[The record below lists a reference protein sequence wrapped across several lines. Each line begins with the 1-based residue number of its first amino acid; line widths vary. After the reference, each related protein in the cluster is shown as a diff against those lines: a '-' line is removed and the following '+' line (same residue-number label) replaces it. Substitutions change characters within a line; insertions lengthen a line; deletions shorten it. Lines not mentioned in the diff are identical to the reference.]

1 LREYLIYWGFT
12 PSPIP
17 LKHSNPKVS
26 KLGLRDIINISDD
39 NIVNTQES
47 NVQDELIDKSLML
60 LNLFIPCKQLSL
72 KREIL
77 SVVMV
82 MVFA

>member
-1 LREYLIYWGFT
+1 MVKE
-12 PSPIP
+12 
-17 LKHSNPKVS
+17 
-26 KLGLRDIINISDD
+26 KLEPLRDIINISDD